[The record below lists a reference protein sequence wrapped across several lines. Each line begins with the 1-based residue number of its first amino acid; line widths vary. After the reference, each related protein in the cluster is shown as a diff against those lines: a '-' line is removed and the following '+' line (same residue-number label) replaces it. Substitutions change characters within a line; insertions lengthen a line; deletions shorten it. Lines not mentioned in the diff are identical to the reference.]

1 MVSLSPVIDPHWDYN
16 SPVGM
21 QRRVH
26 MIEAILCGMKSKVI
40 KSVNYNRIKRLIQE
54 KENLWPLMIQ
64 ARGSLRQ
71 KE

>member
-1 MVSLSPVIDPHWDYN
+1 
-16 SPVGM
+16 
-21 QRRVH
+21 
-26 MIEAILCGMKSKVI
+26 MKSKVI